1 MLLGGLWHG
10 AGWNFVIWGGLH
22 GVALVVHHAWESRR
36 KARTEAAI
44 AVGRVAGWFLTMLVV
59 VAGWALFRATTPGGA
74 LAMLGGMAGLAGA
87 GEMTLAPVEDVA
99 TAWVLI
105 VAGLALAC
113 LFPNSQQLLDRE
125 SIGGSEALP
134 HVRVRL
140 SMSGWTAAGYGAML
154 FACLASM
161 SDVSEFLYFQF

>member
-1 MLLGGLWHG
+1 M
-10 AGWNFVIWGGLH
+10 
-22 GVALVVHHAWESRR
+22 HHAWASRR
-36 KARTEAAI
+36 KVHAEAAT
-44 AVGRVAGWFLTMLVV
+44 AAGRVAGWFLTMLVV
-59 VAGWALFRATTPGGA
+59 VAGWALFRATTTDGA
-74 LAMLGGMAGLAGA
+74 LAMLGGMAGLTGA
-87 GEMTLAPVEDVA
+87 GGMPLAPVEDVA
-99 TAWVLI
+99 TAWSLI
-105 VAGLALAC
+105 VAGLALAW

-125 SIGGSEALP
+125 PIGGSEALP